1 MHVPTLMPEE
11 STTEAARRQCDQLE
25 ARMRVRNLVPSWAD
39 PGPAYWRALAELGE
53 PSPPESLLDEF
64 GAWLL
69 DTLFHRRDACV
80 VPLCAPRP
88 RASLW
93 TARLLANHVQLV
105 VVAPLDRQG
114 LDALDGVGCDTMGG
128 LGAVLLAEEYQPLAG
143 TAQCLAR
150 FPGLATGPDGA
161 VLLWTD
167 GRQAPSWS
175 AIGEMLDQDLPGAKV
190 WSCPVPPTLPR
201 RKDLLEQMYAGGCR
215 QLRIRARSLSPLSLA
230 RLRAPGT
237 LDQLVA
243 LLRSGRLHGLQLSL
257 SLEVGFPWETRDLHL
272 ATLAHARTLAP
283 WIDGV
288 HDLRSFVPEG
298 ARHDWHDGGVNNASH
313 RLKRA
318 RELAVFLDG
327 CRTPTP
333 WFHRTAPPQGTADAA
348 AIHARLL
355 TQT

>member
-11 STTEAARRQCDQLE
+11 STTEAARRQCDHLE

-39 PGPAYWRALAELGE
+39 PGPACWRALAELGE
-53 PSPPESLLDEF
+53 PSPPERLLDEL

-69 DTLFHRRDACV
+69 DTLSHRRDVCV
-80 VPLCAPRP
+80 VPLCVPRP
-88 RASLW
+88 RATLLA
-93 TARLLANHVQLV
+93 ARLLTNHVQLV
-105 VVAPLDRQG
+105 VVAPLDRLG
-114 LDALDGVGCDTMGG
+114 LDALEGMGCDSTVG
-128 LGAVLLAEEYQPLAG
+128 LSAALFAEEYAPLAG
-143 TAQCLAR
+143 SAQCLSR
-150 FPGLATGPDGA
+150 FPGQAIRSDGA
-161 VLLWTD
+161 ALLWKD
-167 GRQAPSWS
+167 GSQAPSWP
-175 AIGEMLDQDLPGAKV
+175 ALGEMLDGDLPRAKV
-190 WSCPVPPTLPR
+190 WSCPVPPTLPKR
-201 RKDLLEQMYAGGCR
+201 EGLLEQMYEAGCR

-243 LLRSGRLHGLQLSL
+243 LLRSGRRHGLQLSL
-257 SLEVGFPWETRDLHL
+257 SLEAGFPWETRDLHL
-272 ATLAHARTLAP
+272 ATLAHVRTLAP

-298 ARHDWHDGGVNNASH
+298 APHDWHDGGVNNTSY

-327 CRTPTP
+327 CGTPTP
-333 WFHRTAPPQGTADAA
+333 WFHHEAPSMGSADAA
-348 AIHARLL
+348 TIHARLL